1 MRTRSTPSTR
11 PWSMTRLWTS
21 SWHRWIP
28 KSPSARA
35 ARRLAPG
42 AGRAPAEAEMR
53 AACQHV
59 LQLFDD
65 ASDRLPEKYFL
76 RASELLKRLFLYAE
90 PRESLARIKFV
101 ARALHAVFQA
111 TSNMSAEMAREI
123 SALKAKETAHELEA
137 QKLRNLVS
145 QLRGAGKG
153 RAADS
158 AARPTRRAGGRV
170 PRLSRDAVRRAP
182 PQAEARMS
190 VRGELHCIFFIR
202 F

>member
-1 MRTRSTPSTR
+1 MHAYEVDPIDASMEYDEVVDVILAQVDSKVAER
-11 PWSMTRLWTS
+11 PELRDVLL
-21 SWHRWIP
+21 P
-28 KSPSARA
+28 EQGARQQ
-35 ARRLAPG
+35 
-42 AGRAPAEAEMR
+42 EAEMR

-145 QLRGAGKG
+145 QLRSAREKDAQRIQRLVRLGEQ
-153 RAADS
+153 AAESRVFLEMQCD
-158 AARPTRRAGGRV
+158 ALRRKRKLA
-170 PRLSRDAVRRAP
+170 
-182 PQAEARMS
+182 
-190 VRGELHCIFFIR
+190 
-202 F
+202 

>member
-1 MRTRSTPSTR
+1 MVVMHAYEVDPIDASMEYDEVVDVILAQVDSKVAER
-11 PWSMTRLWTS
+11 PELRDVLL
-21 SWHRWIP
+21 P
-28 KSPSARA
+28 EQGARQQ
-35 ARRLAPG
+35 
-42 AGRAPAEAEMR
+42 EAEMR

-145 QLRGAGKG
+145 QLRSAREKDAQRIQRLVRLGEQ
-153 RAADS
+153 AAESRVFLEMQCD
-158 AARPTRRAGGRV
+158 ALRRKRKLA
-170 PRLSRDAVRRAP
+170 
-182 PQAEARMS
+182 
-190 VRGELHCIFFIR
+190 
-202 F
+202 